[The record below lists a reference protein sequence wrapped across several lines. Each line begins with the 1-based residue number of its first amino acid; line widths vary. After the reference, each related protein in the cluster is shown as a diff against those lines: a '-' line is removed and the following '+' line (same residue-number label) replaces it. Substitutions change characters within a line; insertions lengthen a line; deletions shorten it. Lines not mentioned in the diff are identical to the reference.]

1 MESILQGVLL
11 PSPLTLTHDSRWRH
25 HWEIDSSKKP
35 CWGVKREPPLGCLLS
50 LFCLCSHLKATVQ
63 SSLLYLLCVFLQ
75 SDSRLGERGNACW
88 CMSSQL
94 MVHSRKREKHGF
106 LSLVSTQ
113 RANILQAFHVQS
125 IDLINIQLEIVGNCR
140 ETDITEGVVG

>member
-1 MESILQGVLL
+1 
-11 PSPLTLTHDSRWRH
+11 
-25 HWEIDSSKKP
+25 
-35 CWGVKREPPLGCLLS
+35 
-50 LFCLCSHLKATVQ
+50 
-63 SSLLYLLCVFLQ
+63 
-75 SDSRLGERGNACW
+75 
-88 CMSSQL
+88 